1 MEKLFEIPPI
11 EMIKQQALKPFKR
24 SSFDNRRY
32 KLHQKVKNICQLKS
46 KQRTIIIHYDYVIL
60 DKYIIELQNKFQYN
74 IQSEMFDIKNIE
86 VKEPIIVKN

>member
-1 MEKLFEIPPI
+1 MKKLFEIPPI
-11 EMIKQQALKPFKR
+11 EKIKQQAFKSCKR

-60 DKYIIELQNKFQYN
+60 NKYIIELQTKFQYN